1 MLAIPAA
8 TLVLSIDWI
17 CWLVV
22 VVHRSIHWNDRS
34 IQRSVWLRSIS
45 ILGISN
51 ILCMLLMS
59 DCTCYVA
66 VSEIPLGLALFA
78 HLCSMQSH
86 LHSMRL
92 MVVVAGMV
100 VCQGFMLDCML
111 CPLELIGVLVVA
123 DGTKDIAMP
132 QIPSC
137 RLLFMALGIVQ
148 CSFLILGLVYM
159 LRLLL
164 MPNSTCDVPMA

>member
-1 MLAIPAA
+1 VFAIPAA
-8 TLVLSIDWI
+8 TLVISIYWI

-78 HLCSMQSH
+78 HLCSMQSC

-92 MVVVAGMV
+92 MVVAGMV
-100 VCQGFMLDCML
+100 VCQGFMLDCTL
-111 CPLELIGVLVVA
+111 CPLELMGVLVVA

-137 RLLFMALGIVQ
+137 HLLLMALGIVQ

-164 MPNSTCDVPMA
+164 MPNSTCDIPMA

>member
-34 IQRSVWLRSIS
+34 IQRSVRLRSIS

-59 DCTCYVA
+59 DCTCYIA
-66 VSEIPLGLALFA
+66 VSEIPLDLALFA
-78 HLCSMQSH
+78 QLCSMQGR

-92 MVVVAGMV
+92 MVVAGMV
-100 VCQGFMLDCML
+100 VCQGFMLDCTL
-111 CPLELIGVLVVA
+111 CPLELMGILVVA
-123 DGTKDIAMP
+123 DGAKDIAMP
-132 QIPSC
+132 QIPSR

-148 CSFLILGLVYM
+148 CSFTILGLVYM